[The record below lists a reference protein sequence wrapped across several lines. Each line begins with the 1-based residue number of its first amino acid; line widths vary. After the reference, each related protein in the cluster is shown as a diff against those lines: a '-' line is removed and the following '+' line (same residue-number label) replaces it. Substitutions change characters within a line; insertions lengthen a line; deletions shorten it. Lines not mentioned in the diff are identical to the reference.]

1 MLGITRRAWLLVWFA
16 LLLASC
22 SFDSHLQ
29 DAAKVED
36 PFASDNEQ
44 DFGGL
49 VIQFFALP
57 YGESTLIRLPN
68 GKTMLV
74 DTGAAEDWR
83 TLDTLLE
90 ERKLTRI
97 DYVVLTNDQPAHI
110 GGFAFLAEQFR
121 LDTII
126 LPRLIQDSL
135 LREVRL
141 RAGQKLAPVSAGDQW
156 RLDDEVTVSVLHPSE
171 HLFLS
176 PQDNSLAF
184 QLKHDKLRFLFTSA
198 INEKAE
204 ERLLDR
210 YADTLKAEVLKVAD
224 QGSNQASSQPFL
236 SEVDPQVAVI
246 QTGKPR
252 DQMKDSQEEVIER
265 LGESWTETYITSQDG
280 TITILS
286 NGNDYRILKRKK

>member
-1 MLGITRRAWLLVWFA
+1 MLGKTRGAWLLVWFA
-16 LLLASC
+16 LLLAGC
-22 SFDSHLQ
+22 SIDNHLR

-44 DFGGL
+44 DFVGL
-49 VIQFFALP
+49 VIQFLALP
-57 YGESTLIRLPN
+57 NGESTLVRLRN

-83 TLDTLLE
+83 TLQTLLA

-97 DYVVLTNDQPAHI
+97 DYVVLTNDQPAQI
-110 GGFAFLAEQFR
+110 GGFAFLAEQFQ

-141 RAGQKLAPVSAGDQW
+141 RTGQKLAPVSAGDQL

-236 SEVDPQVAVI
+236 SKVDPQVAVI

-252 DQMKDSQEEVIER
+252 DTMKDSQEEVIER

-286 NGNDYRILKRKK
+286 NGKDYRILKRKK